1 MTHSAYP
8 ILDLTFIAAED
19 LTEKQYMVVEVDSVE
34 GQVQLHVTE
43 DTFPLGILRN
53 KPDSGETAIVRV
65 IGVTEAAIGG
75 DALAYGDPVGDELST
90 DVPTGYVATAS
101 SGETVYGFCL
111 NASGSTSGDYATIM
125 CNFLA
130 PTIYT
135 ILS

>member
-19 LTEKQYMVVEVDSVE
+19 LSAKQYMLVEVASTE

-43 DTFPLGILRN
+43 NGYPIGILRN
-53 KPDSGETAIVRV
+53 KPESGQTAVVRV

-90 DVPTGYVATAS
+90 DVPTGYVATAT
-101 SGETVYGFCL
+101 SGDTGYGFCL
-111 NASGSTSGDYATIM
+111 NASGSTSGDLATIM

-130 PTIYT
+130 PQIYT
-135 ILS
+135 ALS

>member
-8 ILDLTFIAAED
+8 ILDLTFISAED
-19 LTEKQYMVVEVDSVE
+19 LTEKQYMVVEIDSVE

-43 DTFPLGILRN
+43 DTYPLGILRN
-53 KPDSGETAIVRV
+53 KPDVGETAIVRV

-90 DVPTGYVATAS
+90 DVPTGYVATAT
-101 SGETVYGFCL
+101 SGEATYGFCL

-125 CNFLA
+125 CNF
-130 PTIYT
+130 IQQNVYT
-135 ILS
+135 GLS